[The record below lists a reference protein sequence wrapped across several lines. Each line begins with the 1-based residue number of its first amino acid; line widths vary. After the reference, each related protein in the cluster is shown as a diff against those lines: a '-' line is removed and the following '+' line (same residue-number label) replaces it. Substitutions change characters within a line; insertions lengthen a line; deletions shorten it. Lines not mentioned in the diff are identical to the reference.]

1 MDKEQRIAFINSQ
14 VVCANAA
21 IEGMKAENSE
31 RLSKGYSIAYDDEA
45 FCKVPAEYGLEH
57 NQVIEYLRDS

>member
-14 VVCANAA
+14 VVCATAA
-21 IEGMKAENSE
+21 IEGMKAENSD

-45 FCKVPAEYGLEH
+45 FCKVPAEFGLEH